1 MQWLVDRLSA
11 RLSRLRW
18 MAVPLAA
25 YLAITLGLP
34 LANGAAFRS
43 GFVHHAGWVVAGC
56 AAIAIC
62 VLIGG
67 IAIDIIRGSI
77 LKLRHHLGGPS

>member
-1 MQWLVDRLSA
+1 MQWLVDRLCA
-11 RLSRLRW
+11 RVSRLRW
-18 MAVPLAA
+18 MAVPLAV

-34 LANGAAFRS
+34 LANGAAVRS

-56 AAIAIC
+56 AAIAIS

-67 IAIDIIRGSI
+67 IAIDIIRGI

>member
-1 MQWLVDRLSA
+1 MPWLVDRLSA

-25 YLAITLGLP
+25 YLAITLGFP
-34 LANGAAFRS
+34 LANGAAVRS
-43 GFVHHAGWVVAGC
+43 GFVHHAAWVIGGC

-67 IAIDIIRGSI
+67 IAIDIFRGI
-77 LKLRHHLGGPS
+77 LKPRHHLGGPS